1 MSDSEEVPKIY
12 EDLLNNVGNYCSCI
26 INVSEGAGDF
36 SDRKLKLSLKI
47 TREALQ
53 KVVDDCYNIISNLSK
68 KYNDIN
74 YDNFVDNK
82 F

>member
-1 MSDSEEVPKIY
+1 MYQRAPEI
-12 EDLLNNVGNYCSCI
+12 
-26 INVSEGAGDF
+26 
-36 SDRKLKLSLKI
+36 LSLKI

>member
-1 MSDSEEVPKIY
+1 MSEEVPKIY
-12 EDLLNNVGNYCSCI
+12 EDLLNNVGNYCSSI
-26 INVSEGAGDF
+26 INVSENAGEF
-36 SDRKLKLSLKI
+36 NERKLKISLKI

-53 KVVDDCYNIISNLSK
+53 QVVDDCYNIILNLSK

-74 YDNFVDNK
+74 YNDFVDNK

>member
-1 MSDSEEVPKIY
+1 MSEEVPKIY
-12 EDLLNNVGNYCSCI
+12 EDLLNNVGNYCSSI
-26 INVSEGAGDF
+26 INVSENAGEF
-36 SDRKLKLSLKI
+36 NERKLKISLKI

-53 KVVDDCYNIISNLSK
+53 QVVDDCYNIILNLSK

-74 YDNFVDNK
+74 YNNFVDNK